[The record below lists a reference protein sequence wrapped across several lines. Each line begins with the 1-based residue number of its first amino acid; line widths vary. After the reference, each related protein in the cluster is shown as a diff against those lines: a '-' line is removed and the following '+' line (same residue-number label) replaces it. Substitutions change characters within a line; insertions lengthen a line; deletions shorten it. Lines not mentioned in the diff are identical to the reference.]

1 MAILWAII
9 GGIVGA
15 VAGWVVAAVLSLVIM
30 GLLGVSDFEGGRAMA
45 SFWGFGPIGGLV
57 GLILGIWLALR
68 LAGGRMRVGALAKRG
83 VLALLGIA
91 AVIGAAIFIIWQSGD
106 HRLTYDGAGAT
117 LEFEIRVPADYA
129 LPSDAAMVQVEIDTD
144 KNQQPGYLDKDWLRH
159 EAGYSLLSGGVEL
172 YFRTAQRLL
181 VLKLGDHRDRLF
193 KIRLPGKP
201 DPDGDW
207 SDWQKVDFIGL
218 PDQPQTMPPTA
229 ADPFEIRYR
238 VRVWGQG

>member
-1 MAILWAII
+1 MAILWAIV
-9 GGIVGA
+9 GGFLGV
-15 VAGWVVAAVLSLVIM
+15 VAGFVATVVVSLIIM

-45 SFWGFGPIGGLV
+45 AVWGFGPIGGLI

-68 LAGGRMRVGALAKRG
+68 LAGGRLRFGVLVKRG
-83 VLALLGIA
+83 ALALLGIA
-91 AVIGAAIFIIWQSGD
+91 AIVAAGLFVVWQSGD

-117 LEFEIRVPADYA
+117 LEFEIRAPADYA
-129 LPSDAAMVQVEIDTD
+129 LPAEAALIDVEIDTD
-144 KNQQPGYLDKDWLRH
+144 KNQQPGYLDKEWLRR
-159 EAGYSLLSGGVEL
+159 EDGYSVMSGGVEL

-201 DPDGDW
+201 DPGEAW

-218 PDQPQTMPPTA
+218 PDQPQTVPPTA
-229 ADPFEIRYR
+229 EDPFEIRYR
-238 VRVWGQG
+238 VRVWGQ